1 MCAWTLDNNVATYT
15 FQFNFKLCMYVLFTD
30 IKIEHDSCCLCY
42 GMDSSQQAL
51 FKGSQ
56 NVSGGCGYW
65 CWNLHSK

>member
-1 MCAWTLDNNVATYT
+1 MAKYIINQISAQDAHIMYV
-15 FQFNFKLCMYVLFTD
+15 CMYVLFTD